1 VNRSSIAAMNDQQGY
16 DAAAGRRRKDGEGP
30 AGVTTRLLSV
40 ADALAIADLLRA
52 NRDFLAPWE
61 PLRPDDYFTTEGQR
75 SNLEDALRLYLAG
88 ATLPHVI
95 LDDGR
100 IVGRVT
106 LTNITRGPF
115 LSCNLGYWVAET
127 ANGRGVATQAVARI
141 ARLAFGELALHR
153 IEAGTLVDNA
163 GSQRVLERNG
173 FQRYGLAPRYLK
185 IAGEWRDH
193 VLFQLVS
200 ED

>member
-1 VNRSSIAAMNDQQGY
+1 MNDQQR
-16 DAAAGRRRKDGEGP
+16 DAAGQHRKKGDGP
-30 AGVTTRLLSV
+30 AGVTTRLVSV
-40 ADALAIADLLRA
+40 ADAPVIAELLRA

-75 SNLEDALRLYLAG
+75 GSLEDALAHYRAG
-88 ATLPHVI
+88 AALPHVI

-127 ANGRGVATQAVARI
+127 ANGRGVATQAVAQI
-141 ARLAFGELALHR
+141 ARLAFGELGLHR
-153 IEAGTLVDNA
+153 IEAGTLLHNA

-173 FQRYGLAPRYLK
+173 FQRYGVAPRYLK

-193 VLFQLVS
+193 VLFQLVA